1 MMFICICNE
10 DLYILYGKR
19 IIIHRGDKINAPFK
33 FLHKIN

>member
-19 IIIHRGDKINAPFK
+19 IIHRGDKINAPFK